1 MQCTC
6 TYTYFLYVV
15 IHFRR
20 NQEQLRKVQE
30 RQALMLKKKEAQ
42 KVQVQQKIAATDL
55 VSVEEVKATKD
66 TEKPLY
72 EMPKYKD
79 QGKKLKEDFYSA
91 TCESDEEHYWEEE
104 KRKRDNCKDYN
115 YHVQKEMEE
124 AILEKKRM
132 CSVDKL
138 PVISSDEGHTCKY
151 LCMYIIYNYNTV
163 VLRWRYTRI
172 YIQCAF
178 A

>member
-1 MQCTC
+1 
-6 TYTYFLYVV
+6 
-15 IHFRR
+15 
-20 NQEQLRKVQE
+20 
-30 RQALMLKKKEAQ
+30 MLKKKEAQ
-42 KVQVQQKIAATDL
+42 KMQVQQKIAATDL

-115 YHVQKEMEE
+115 YHV
-124 AILEKKRM
+124 
-132 CSVDKL
+132 
-138 PVISSDEGHTCKY
+138 PVISSDKGYTCKY
-151 LCMYIIYNYNTV
+151 LCVYIIYNYNTV
-163 VLRWRYTRI
+163 VLIKVAVYQSYPDIYTVRFCI
-172 YIQCAF
+172 INI
-178 A
+178 